1 MFLFVITNNF
11 NWEILTNNLVTLK
24 DGMGLRM
31 NNFNTMGV
39 HWKIPFLGGFTKNAI
54 LPKIP
59 VLKF

>member
-39 HWKIPFLGGFTKNAI
+39 H
-54 LPKIP
+54 
-59 VLKF
+59 